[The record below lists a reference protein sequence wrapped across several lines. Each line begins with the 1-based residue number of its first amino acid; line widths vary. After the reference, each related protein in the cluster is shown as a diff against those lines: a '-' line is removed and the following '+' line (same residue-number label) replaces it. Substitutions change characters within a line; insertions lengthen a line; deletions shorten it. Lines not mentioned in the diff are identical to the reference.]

1 MEVRWNSSSGPILAT
16 AMGPSFSVNVTI
28 PDAKAGF
35 YYILGVAQDAG
46 GNGVARAVLFEV
58 VVSAPSNSPSS
69 PESPAPSASTSTS
82 THIDDPAVGADVA
95 VRVTS
100 PAPAVA
106 G

>member
-1 MEVRWNSSSGPILAT
+1 
-16 AMGPSFSVNVTI
+16 MGPSFSVNVTI